1 MQSVAS
7 DHNVKSSLW
16 SQRNSPAFFLSECL
30 SSKECQFVPLT
41 SDKKSFDTK
50 CVPNPAEVISAPAK
64 IAAAWGSLESSRSS
78 VCSWAGWLPGL
89 GFFSLIGHTPLQYSQ
104 TVLECLA
111 QRCATVQIEKPSILT
126 IITPVFKDSSYFSH
140 GSLLPCIFKKNCAR
154 ENSILCFPSGNQELR
169 RSWCPPP
176 AAAAGTPR
184 GPFRAAAACPRPVCA
199 PQTRVVL

>member
-7 DHNVKSSLW
+7 HHNVKSSLW

-140 GSLLPCIFKKNCAR
+140 GSLLPCIFKKTAQEKTVFCVFRRGTKNCVVAG
-154 ENSILCFPSGNQELR
+154 SLPPSLR
-169 RSWCPPP
+169 QLGPRVAPSAPPQLVP
-176 AAAAGTPR
+176 DL
-184 GPFRAAAACPRPVCA
+184 FVLHRPG
-199 PQTRVVL
+199 